1 MEQEQEISPRKKKR
15 SRWLWPMGLLATGM
29 AGAAVLFR
37 GCWHSKMSWPVRS
50 QGCAYQVCTRCGIK
64 RLFDEDAFHGYGPFS
79 YDLQRLLAYD
89 QDRRLKARGE
99 PAATVEQR
107 PAS

>member
-1 MEQEQEISPRKKKR
+1 
-15 SRWLWPMGLLATGM
+15 
-29 AGAAVLFR
+29 
-37 GCWHSKMSWPVRS
+37 MSWPIRS

-64 RLFDEDAFHGYGPFS
+64 RLFDEEAFHGYGPFS

-89 QDRRLKARGE
+89 QAKRLKERSKAQ
-99 PAATVEQR
+99 PHIEQR